1 MVLVLVDPTQIY
13 FFSLPISTADPTPPT
28 LSSRRVARCPPSSRI
43 EPKGVAAAGPST
55 RAAAGEWLPR
65 HLPRSP
71 CGTSPQSSSAVA
83 SHAPPP
89 PILQRRR
96 LPNNA
101 APPPPLHR
109 CRRIPIHRCAAASPI
124 ISSSTAASTR
134 VASRILKRCCLP
146 HPQAPPT
153 ASVERWTEKAT
164 ISSPRSPPP
173 ATWAGTASG
182 PWIFFETLSVNGN
195 IFSVEL
201 LQFGH
206 GHTEGNRVPMQPKP
220 QF

>member
-28 LSSRRVARCPPSSRI
+28 LSSRRVARRPPSSRI
-43 EPKGVAAAGPST
+43 ESPQRGVAAGPQRGLPPVSLPARGS
-55 RAAAGEWLPR
+55 RA
-65 HLPRSP
+65 
-71 CGTSPQSSSAVA
+71 A
-83 SHAPPP
+83 SHALPAAPPPNPPAQSPPTHCP

-96 LPNNA
+96 LPNTA

-134 VASRILKRCCLP
+134 ATSPILKRCCLP

-153 ASVERWTEKAT
+153 ASVEDGRRRLRFLLPGVRRRQHVGEHCE
-164 ISSPRSPPP
+164 RSRRQRPL
-173 ATWAGTASG
+173 ARRRG
-182 PWIFFETLSVNGN
+182 I
-195 IFSVEL
+195 
-201 LQFGH
+201 
-206 GHTEGNRVPMQPKP
+206 
-220 QF
+220 